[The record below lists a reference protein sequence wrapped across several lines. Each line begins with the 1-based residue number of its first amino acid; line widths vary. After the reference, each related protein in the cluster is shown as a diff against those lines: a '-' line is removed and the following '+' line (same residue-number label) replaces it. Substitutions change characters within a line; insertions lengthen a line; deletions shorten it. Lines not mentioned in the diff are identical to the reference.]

1 MFDEEE
7 SETSTESV
15 ENISEGTDEGTND
28 DKSTNEGTDD
38 DKNTSEGTDEDQ
50 EVYNVRILA
59 FNLVYT
65 TTFKVKE
72 IVSHKKQSGKYFYRV
87 RWDGFDKSDDT

>member
-15 ENISEGTDEGTND
+15 ENINEGTDERTEESTDEGTEE
-28 DKSTNEGTDD
+28 STGEGTDD
-38 DKNTSEGTDEDQ
+38 DQ
-50 EVYNVRILA
+50 EVYNVRILT
-59 FNLVYT
+59 FSSVYT

-87 RWDGFDKSDDT
+87 RWDGFDISDDT